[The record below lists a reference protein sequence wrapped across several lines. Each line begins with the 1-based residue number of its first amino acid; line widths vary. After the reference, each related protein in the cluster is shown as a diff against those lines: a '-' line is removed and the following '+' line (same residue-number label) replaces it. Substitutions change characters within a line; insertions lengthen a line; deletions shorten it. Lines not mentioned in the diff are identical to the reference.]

1 MKPPS
6 FQRSATPQ
14 FPRVVQISERGGQL
28 QEDGRERDQ
37 AQADRLRGAG
47 RC

>member
-14 FPRVVQISERGGQL
+14 FPRVVQVSERGGQL
-28 QEDGRERDQ
+28 QEDGRERDR
-37 AQADRLRGAG
+37 AQADRLRSAG